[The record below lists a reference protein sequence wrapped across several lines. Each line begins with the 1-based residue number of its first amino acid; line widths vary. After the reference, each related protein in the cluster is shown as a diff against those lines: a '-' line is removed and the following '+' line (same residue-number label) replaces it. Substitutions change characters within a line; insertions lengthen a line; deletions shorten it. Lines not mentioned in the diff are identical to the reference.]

1 MKRVLKWGCLI
12 SLVLIVVVVA
22 TAWQQVRQIR
32 ENLAVLDPLPV
43 PDVQR
48 DPEKVQQIAHRAE
61 AAGADRVLRLKDPE
75 LTYVAQRAVKHPE
88 VLALLE
94 RGRRQLLR
102 ALEGVSDP
110 LGFLDGL
117 RLDAVDLARLRTEV
131 RVADSQVTL
140 RLTAPY
146 LDGKTHLNVVGV
158 VTGGWAPG
166 AVRLEVQHLTVGR
179 LDVLAL
185 PFSGSWVRRQV
196 DHGIKA
202 AARVEA
208 GGPLQDIRVEANAV
222 VLRLSPH
229 GARQLSALAREFL
242 R

>member
-1 MKRVLKWGCLI
+1 MKRFLKWGCLI
-12 SLVLIVVVVA
+12 SLALIVVVVS
-22 TAWQQVRQIR
+22 TAWQQIRQVR
-32 ENLAVLDPLPV
+32 ENLAVSEPLPV
-43 PDVQR
+43 REVSR
-48 DPEKVQQIAHRAE
+48 DPEKVQQIAQRAE
-61 AAGADRVLRLKDPE
+61 AAGLDRVLRLRDPE
-75 LTYVAQRAVKHPE
+75 LTYAAQRALKHPE

-94 RGRRQLLR
+94 KGRSRALR

-131 RVADSQVTL
+131 QVADSRVTL

-146 LDGKTHLNVVGV
+146 LDGKTHLNVVAV

-166 AVRLEVQHLTVGR
+166 AVRLEVQALTVGS

-185 PFSGSWVRRQV
+185 PFSGGWVRRQV
-196 DHGIKA
+196 DLGIKA
-202 AARVEA
+202 AARVPE

-222 VLRLSPH
+222 VLRLSPQ